1 MWIVF
6 LFCWLLIH
14 NIGKRLNWSRAKTG
28 ALILTTGLANTSFVG
43 IPLLQAVVGDE
54 AISYALLADQ
64 PGSFLI
70 LSTLAPFSVGFQSRF
85 SYGVLQRRASPLLI
99 GLGVRLVLIPSL
111 FLMAFYSYFHGQE
124 LPLAARVTL
133 LEAGMATQITSAIVA
148 NEFHLDG
155 EIANL
160 MVAIS
165 IPLSL
170 VSIPLWDALLMQVF

>member
-1 MWIVF
+1 
-6 LFCWLLIH
+6 
-14 NIGKRLNWSRAKTG
+14 
-28 ALILTTGLANTSFVG
+28 
-43 IPLLQAVVGDE
+43 
-54 AISYALLADQ
+54 
-64 PGSFLI
+64 
-70 LSTLAPFSVGFQSRF
+70 
-85 SYGVLQRRASPLLI
+85 
-99 GLGVRLVLIPSL
+99 
-111 FLMAFYSYFHGQE
+111 MAFYYFFHGQE